1 MRTSEAPAEGMG
13 DVLTTFCAAFTLLG
27 AKLLYWNNQP
37 VTFGSVF
44 LTALI
49 SASTAHLLAAGDG
62 KALATNLYYHA
73 TNATCAYQD
82 YAAPLRFACS
92 MASAGGQTAAQ
103 ADPVSDFIHRFSE
116 L

>member
-1 MRTSEAPAEGMG
+1 MA

-49 SASTAHLLAAGDG
+49 SASTAHLLSAGD
-62 KALATNLYYHA
+62 ASVMATNLFYRA
-73 TNATCAYQD
+73 TNLTCAYQD
-82 YAAPLRFACS
+82 YATPIRFACS
-92 MASAGGQTAAQ
+92 LAEASGAT
-103 ADPVSDFIHRFSE
+103 DPTSRFSE

>member
-1 MRTSEAPAEGMG
+1 MKIFKPRKGMV

-49 SASTAHLLAAGDG
+49 SASTAHLLSAGD
-62 KALATNLYYHA
+62 ASVLAVNVYNRATNL
-73 TNATCAYQD
+73 TCDYQD
-82 YAAPLRFACS
+82 YATPVRLACS
-92 MASAGGQTAAQ
+92 LMRSGASASNPFDHSG
-103 ADPVSDFIHRFSE
+103 RFSE
-116 L
+116 A